1 MYSLCARN
9 CKETDLF
16 KCKNM
21 HQTTSGWFNFAKVLP
36 DFSYY
41 IYIYIYGSPKMKQ
54 KIILNRHGWCESIKS
69 SVSYIVTIALWAN
82 PSILRKSSL
91 WILSLKHPHTHI
103 TNSKNILLMEFHDE
117 HFRLCVRWWFST
129 ASSTLVLSLELPR
142 PSSLLY
148 LHW

>member
-1 MYSLCARN
+1 MQKYASN
-9 CKETDLF
+9 HIWMIQFCKSFTRFQLLHI
-16 KCKNM
+16 C
-21 HQTTSGWFNFAKVLP
+21 
-36 DFSYY
+36 
-41 IYIYIYGSPKMKQ
+41 IYIYGSPKMKL
-54 KIILNRHGWCESIKS
+54 KIILNRQS

-103 TNSKNILLMEFHDE
+103 TNSKNILLMEFHEE
-117 HFRLCVRWWFST
+117 HFRLCIRWWFST
-129 ASSTLVLSLELPR
+129 ASSTLVLSLEWPR